1 MVIQNPTHLH
11 CTMSKETDEIASGS
25 EGSEG
30 WDDVDEGVDE
40 ESLEIV
46 SLLDDKVFPDAKSML
61 EHLKSSFNFDFV
73 AVRDRLSLDFYGSIK
88 LVNFSSLSAQAH
100 IYFSS

>member
-1 MVIQNPTHLH
+1 
-11 CTMSKETDEIASGS
+11 MSKEADDIVSGS

-30 WDDVDEGVDE
+30 WDDVDEGGDE

-61 EHLKSSFNFDFV
+61 EHCKSSFKFDFV
-73 AVRDRLSLDFYGSIK
+73 DVRDRVGLDFYGSIK
-88 LVNFSSLSAQAH
+88 LVNFSSLSAQAPLL
-100 IYFSS
+100 FPS

>member
-1 MVIQNPTHLH
+1 MITQDPTHLQ
-11 CTMSKETDEIASGS
+11 CTMSKEAGDIASGS

-46 SLLDDKVFPDAKSML
+46 SLLDDKVFPDAQSML
-61 EHLKSSFNFDFV
+61 EHLKGSFNFDFV
-73 AVRDRLSLDFYGSIK
+73 AVRDRLGLDFYGSIK
-88 LVNFSSLSAQAH
+88 LVNFSSLSAQALVWL
-100 IYFSS
+100 SS